1 MRAAASLRPD
11 VSTVPR
17 RIRWH
22 PSLRL
27 NSWLS
32 FPLYYSRRPTSWTPS
47 GSCPLCLTPPC
58 YHFEPPATAA
68 LFCRRRLGPFRPRFV
83 REISVR
89 SRLNRQLP
97 SRFGPVRRLG
107 NHILTFLSRVLDR
120 PDPPGSYG
128 SG

>member
-68 LFCRRRLGPFRPRFV
+68 LFSFRLPATVPFWGKNPRRQPCLYLFV
-83 REISVR
+83 TGAGLVR
-89 SRLNRQLP
+89 TSGFLC
-97 SRFGPVRRLG
+97 PVG
-107 NHILTFLSRVLDR
+107 V
-120 PDPPGSYG
+120 GA
-128 SG
+128 